1 MHKRHSG
8 ILLHITSLPSKY
20 GIGDM
25 GPFAYAFVDFA
36 ASSEQKYW
44 QILPIN
50 PTDGINGNSPYSC
63 SSAFAGNPLL
73 ISPEMMVIENFLQAS
88 DLNIPM
94 RLVEEKVDY
103 ARVGPFKEKIFNTAY
118 RRFQKR
124 TDRKD
129 FDNFVKTQHYWLEDF
144 ALFTVI
150 KSVHGGLCWNE
161 WPQA

>member
-25 GPFAYAFVDFA
+25 GSFAYAFVDFA
-36 ASSEQKYW
+36 AASGQKYW

-73 ISPEMMVIENFLQAS
+73 ISPEMLVIEGFLRPS
-88 DLNIPM
+88 DINLSTPFADQ
-94 RLVEEKVDY
+94 KVDY
-103 ARVGPFKEKIFNTAY
+103 AAVS
-118 RRFQKR
+118 
-124 TDRKD
+124 
-129 FDNFVKTQHYWLEDF
+129 L
-144 ALFTVI
+144 
-150 KSVHGGLCWNE
+150 
-161 WPQA
+161 

>member
-25 GPFAYAFVDFA
+25 GSFAYAFVDFA
-36 ASSEQKYW
+36 ASCGQKYW

-73 ISPEMMVIENFLQAS
+73 ISPEMMVIEGFLQAS
-88 DLNIPM
+88 DVNIPM
-94 RLVEEKVDY
+94 PLV
-103 ARVGPFKEKIFNTAY
+103 
-118 RRFQKR
+118 RRQ
-124 TDRKD
+124 
-129 FDNFVKTQHYWLEDF
+129 
-144 ALFTVI
+144 
-150 KSVHGGLCWNE
+150 GGLC
-161 WPQA
+161 QV